1 MLLHQGGSREASKL
15 IQAGGWYYLIYSR
28 TGGGSRYVVAK
39 RAKNITGPWSE
50 EKQIMAPNLGSNQPN
65 QGGIVQGPDEQWY
78 FLTHHGK
85 GDWEGRAVSLLP
97 VTWKDEWPV
106 IGSQGED
113 GLGYMVWN
121 GNLPLKAIPEK
132 KEWYCDDFSSERLEP
147 HWEWNHYPDNEKWSL
162 AERPGWLRM
171 KAVTPLQKNNL
182 KKVPNILTQR
192 VYRTSSNEV
201 TVKMDIHGMVNGQTA
216 GLCHY
221 AATYAWLGVTKTE
234 TGISSIMNENE
245 RITSQHFI
253 SGNDIW
259 LRSDWGMEGICRF
272 SYSTDGENYQHLG
285 EPYPFTWGHYRGTRV
300 GLFTFHKN
308 GEEGFVDV
316 DSFIYKRK

>member
-1 MLLHQGGSREASKL
+1 
-15 IQAGGWYYLIYSR
+15 
-28 TGGGSRYVVAK
+28 
-39 RAKNITGPWSE
+39 
-50 EKQIMAPNLGSNQPN
+50 
-65 QGGIVQGPDEQWY
+65 
-78 FLTHHGK
+78 
-85 GDWEGRAVSLLP
+85 
-97 VTWKDEWPV
+97 
-106 IGSQGED
+106 
-113 GLGYMVWN
+113 MVWN